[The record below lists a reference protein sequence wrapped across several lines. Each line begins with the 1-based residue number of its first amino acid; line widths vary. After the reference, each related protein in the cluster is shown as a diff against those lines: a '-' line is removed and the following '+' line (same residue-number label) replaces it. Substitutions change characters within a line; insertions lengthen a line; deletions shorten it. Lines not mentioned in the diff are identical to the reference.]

1 MARAITVACHVM
13 QPDHTGSVALGRLS
27 PDSVAAF
34 LTTRLGD
41 HVDAHSV
48 RRSGHGEWS
57 KAFYFRGANGREL
70 VVRFSARD
78 EDFLKDQRAM
88 RFASQHLPIPRLLDI
103 GPAFDGYYAI
113 SERARG
119 RFLEHRNQAAMER
132 LLPSLF
138 AMLDACRGVDL
149 SATSGFGVWRG
160 DATAPHA
167 SWRDALLSL
176 ADDVPTNRTYGWR
189 TRLRQ
194 SEDGQRAFDAGYR
207 RLEALVDACP
217 NRRYLVHSDLLAFN
231 VLVRDD
237 RISAV
242 LDWGSSLYGDFLWD
256 LAWFTFWQPWYRSW
270 SAVDLRQAARQH
282 YAAIGLDVPNFEE
295 RMRCYEF
302 AIGLDGLAYQAFA
315 GHWDDLA
322 WTARRVLG
330 LF

>member
-1 MARAITVACHVM
+1 MARAIAVGCHVV
-13 QPDHTGSVALGRLS
+13 QPEHTGGVRPGAFTPGT
-27 PDSVAAF
+27 VAAF

-41 HVDAHSV
+41 HVDARSV
-48 RRSGHGEWS
+48 RRIGHGEWS
-57 KAFYFRGANGREL
+57 KAFYVRTANGREL
-70 VVRFSARD
+70 VVRFSVRD

-88 RFASQHLPIPRLLDI
+88 RFASAQLPIPRLLEI

-113 SERARG
+113 SERAHG
-119 RFLEHRNQAAMER
+119 RFLEHRGQVAMER

-149 SATSGFGVWRG
+149 SASSGFGVWRG

-167 SWRDALLSL
+167 TWRDALLSV
-176 ADDVPTNRTYGWR
+176 AQDAPTQRTHGWR
-189 TRLRQ
+189 ARLRQ
-194 SEDGQRAFDAGYR
+194 SDVGQRAFDAGYR

-217 NRRYLVHSDLLAFN
+217 NQRYLVHSDLLAFN
-231 VLVRDD
+231 VLVRGD

-270 SAVDLRQAARQH
+270 AAVEFRQAARRH

-295 RMRCYEF
+295 RMRCCEF

-322 WTARRVLG
+322 WTAGRVLG
-330 LF
+330 LL